1 MKSSR
6 YIKLIAF
13 LALLL
18 AASPMVQAQ
27 KEDLERAVAAYNS
40 GDYAKAVSLWEP
52 HARQGNREAQ
62 YAMGVAFYEGKG
74 VSQDLDQAIEWFGKA
89 ADSGHPTA
97 MFNLGVAYWEG
108 RGVKQNFSRAVD
120 WWERAAE
127 LGDITSQYN
136 LGLAYY
142 LGKGAERD
150 ISKARDWLSRSAE
163 QQHADAKRVLGIID
177 KNNLAV
183 KNDQPATPAKP
194 KASVD
199 TRSETA
205 QPEPSSSEKTAVP
218 TASGETVNTS
228 FTAAYVQS
236 GHLTVR
242 AQPNLSTPATR
253 KLRQGSPVK
262 IIQYSGSWVRL
273 ELPSPTRVWV
283 FGKYVAGAPN
293 GRITANR
300 VRVRT
305 HPTTGADSS
314 VVLHLDKGA
323 AVTVHAQSGD
333 WKQISAGHLLQNWA
347 QQSGLALQKPA
358 TQDWLDTFNALAN
371 PGQTSRSNPVS
382 TPTEVVVAPFKT
394 AWVTTDNAPVV
405 GRPDAAAPV
414 VSLLD
419 KGITVKV
426 IGSKNGWIMIKSPL
440 GLDVWVY
447 GKFVKESGGQAH
459 INDSRVRIRSLPS
472 TGPDSDVLGLL
483 DKGTEV
489 EVISR
494 KGDWS
499 RLRVLNSV
507 AGWIKQD
514 QLTTPGAI
522 TPDWQKRWDAIRS
535 EATR

>member
-1 MKSSR
+1 MRFFR

-18 AASPMVQAQ
+18 AASSMVQAQ
-27 KEDLERAVAAYNS
+27 NEDLKRAVAAYNS

-62 YAMGVAFYEGKG
+62 YSMGVAFYEGKG
-74 VSQDLDQAIEWFGKA
+74 ASRDLDQAIAWFRKA

-108 RGVKQNFSRAVD
+108 RGVKQNFSQAVD

-163 QQHADAKRVLGIID
+163 QQHADARRVLGIID
-177 KNNLAV
+177 KNNPAV

-205 QPEPSSSEKTAVP
+205 QQESLSPAKTTAP
-218 TASGETVNTS
+218 TASNKIVNTN
-228 FTAAYVQS
+228 FTAAHVQS
-236 GHLTVR
+236 SHLTVR
-242 AQPNLSTPATR
+242 AQPNLSAPATR
-253 KLRQGSPVK
+253 KLRQGSPIK
-262 IIQYSGSWVRL
+262 IIQHNGSWARL
-273 ELPSPTRVWV
+273 ELPSPTKVWV
-283 FGKYVAGAPN
+283 FGKYVAGQPG

-314 VVLHLDKGA
+314 VVLHLEKGTT
-323 AVTVHAQSGD
+323 VTVHAQSGD
-333 WKQISAGHLLQNWA
+333 WKQISVGYLLQNWV
-347 QQSGLALQKPA
+347 QQSGLVVQKPV
-358 TQDWLDTFNALAN
+358 TQDWLDAFNALAN
-371 PGQTSRSNPVS
+371 PGQTGRSTAVS

-405 GRPDAAAPV
+405 GRPDAGAPI

-426 IGSKNGWIMIKSPL
+426 IGSKNGWMMIKSPM

-459 INDSRVRIRSLPS
+459 INDDRVRIRSLPS

-483 DKGTEV
+483 DKGTAV

-522 TPDWQKRWDAIRS
+522 TPDWQARWDAIRL